1 MKRLFKVSLMLLISL
16 CLLTGCQ
23 NKETNDLGIDFNI
36 EGNTTDKINYEGEY
50 PLVAMKIKDYGAIV
64 MELYP
69 EYAPN
74 TVMNFMYL
82 VSTGFYDNNTFHRL
96 MKGFVLQGGDP
107 TGTGSGGPGYSIKGE
122 FINNKF
128 LKNTLKHTTG
138 IVSMARATSYD
149 TAGSQFFIMLGEA
162 PHLDQNY
169 AAFGRIIDGM
179 DIIKKIESVEKV
191 ADTESGKLSKNLTI
205 EKALVNP
212 KNNEIKEPTR
222 ISE

>member
-1 MKRLFKVSLMLLISL
+1 MKRFFKVSLMLFISVF
-16 CLLTGCQ
+16 LLTGCG
-23 NKETNDLGIDFNI
+23 NDTTKDLGIDFSVD
-36 EGNTTDKINYEGEY
+36 GNTTDKINYEGEY
-50 PLVAMKIKDYGAIV
+50 PLVAMKIKGYGAIV

-74 TVMNFMYL
+74 TVDNFMYL

-107 TGTGSGGPGYSIKGE
+107 SGSGSGGPGYSIKGE

-128 LKNTLKHTTG
+128 LKNTLKHTKG
-138 IVSMARATSYD
+138 IISMARATGYD

-169 AAFGRIIDGM
+169 AAFGRVIDGF
-179 DIIKKIESVEKV
+179 DLIERIENVEKV
-191 ADTESGKLSKNLTI
+191 ADTESGKLAKNLTI

-212 KNNEIKEPTR
+212 KGVEIKEPNR